1 MSDIFAPGRGPGSC
15 NGNAQVRPCQGG
27 RQRSVASIR
36 HEACGARARAPA
48 CVLRAL
54 LCSPWFDCHTPSLP
68 HAHSPPN
75 SSDGCGVLPVIG
87 FWIVF
92 FVFLQFC
99 KAQGVTLMSFHLS
112 FLCVFM
118 CVLGMQLQSSECPVR
133 CMAFYSYLTVL
144 RVHIGME
151 AMHCAGITAHWTITL
166 FILPHT
172 HTHSLLVSL

>member
-118 CVLGMQLQSSECPVR
+118 HVCVCVCVCLCVSLICKSSLPN
-133 CMAFYSYLTVL
+133 AQ
-144 RVHIGME
+144 
-151 AMHCAGITAHWTITL
+151 CAVWL
-166 FILPHT
+166 FIPI
-172 HTHSLLVSL
+172 